1 MAAAACAQQVT
12 EVPALLKR
20 AVGAPA
26 HRPFDCTVAKR
37 GVGRRASGLSEFGR
51 TRVGLPAA
59 LDPTNPNAY
68 HYLALAL
75 NNIKRWDE
83 ALQARNAPQRC
94 ARPSAPTALASY
106 SACRLQRKPQRSA
119 PRPHNSNTEPN
130 VHRRAHAAQRCSTD
144 GAVRCG
150 AVRRRPSH
158 AAIARNGRRRNRRD
172 TVGSRSSRAL
182 LCLGPVPTRTGWEGC
197 AFQHAAAI
205 GFKSASAEI
214 LMAKC
219 FFCCVAGTSL
229 DPRSASGSH
238 AASC

>member
-1 MAAAACAQQVT
+1 MTAPKRLVVQRLWRSSLCPTRHRGSRTSKACRRCARPSSGGLCECQARRWPPSLRLERIRT
-12 EVPALLKR
+12 DSG
-20 AVGAPA
+20 GA
-26 HRPFDCTVAKR
+26 
-37 GVGRRASGLSEFGR
+37 
-51 TRVGLPAA
+51 AA
-59 LDPTNPNAY
+59 LDQTNPNAY

-150 AVRRRPSH
+150 AVRCGAVRCGAVRCGAAQTID

-172 TVGSRSSRAL
+172 RVGSRSLAGTAVFATCVDEDRMGG
-182 LCLGPVPTRTGWEGC
+182 LCFPTRRSHR
-197 AFQHAAAI
+197 FQ
-205 GFKSASAEI
+205 E
-214 LMAKC
+214 
-219 FFCCVAGTSL
+219 
-229 DPRSASGSH
+229 R
-238 AASC
+238 